1 MNLLEKEITDKAFVG
16 KLIPQKHPF
25 VMVDK
30 LLHFDEKKVIAGL
43 TIDPE
48 NIFVQNNLFTAPG
61 LIEHMAQ
68 TVALHTGYEFFLKN
82 EDAPVGYIGAIKIAE
97 VFHLP
102 KVEDELITTVIILHN
117 IMGVTMVKAKT
128 FCDGELVAQSEM
140 KTVLA

>member
-1 MNLLEKEITDKAFVG
+1 MNLLEKEITDKTFVE
-16 KLIPQKHPF
+16 KLIPQKYPF

-30 LLHFDEKKVIAGL
+30 MLHFDEKKVVAGL
-43 TIDPE
+43 TIHPE
-48 NIFVQNNLFTAPG
+48 NIFVHNNLFTAPG

-97 VFHLP
+97 VFELP

-117 IMGVTMVKAKT
+117 IMGVTMVKAET
-128 FCDGELVAQSEM
+128 FCNGKLVAQSEM

>member
-117 IMGVTMVKAKT
+117 IMGVTMVKAET